1 MKSKILVVE
10 DNDLSREMLC
20 DWLELKGFAVDS
32 ASSLSEAFAAV
43 ERREPDVVLLDVKL
57 GADDGLSL
65 AAWLRLDSTRQRIVV
80 IAVTA
85 HAMLTEQERILRA
98 GCNACISKPIDFPLL
113 LEQLNQWLT
122 VRLVM
127 SRASCCDSQAFGATL
142 CGNGSRR

>member
-1 MKSKILVVE
+1 VKSKILVVE

-20 DWLELKGFAVDS
+20 DWLELQGFAVDA
-32 ASSLSEAFAAV
+32 ASCLSEAFAAV
-43 ERREPDVVLLDVKL
+43 ERREPDAVLLDVKL

-65 AAWLRLDSTRQRIVV
+65 AAWLRLDRTRQRIVV

-113 LEQLNQWLT
+113 QEQLNQWLT
-122 VRLVM
+122 VKLVM
-127 SRASCCDSQAFGATL
+127 SRAACGDGQAVDATV
-142 CGNGSRR
+142 CGNG